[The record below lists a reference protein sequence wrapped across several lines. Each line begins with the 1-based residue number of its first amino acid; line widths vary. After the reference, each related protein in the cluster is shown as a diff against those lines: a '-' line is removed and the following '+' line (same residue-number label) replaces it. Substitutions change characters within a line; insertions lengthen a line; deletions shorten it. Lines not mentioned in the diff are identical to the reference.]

1 MDDQPEIQIID
12 LDDSDEEIETEDT
25 DDGVYEVTDTIDLF
39 FAQKDNDLLGEEELV
54 FDPDPE
60 EQVGT
65 VAPPQ
70 DVPVKKEGVWEINV
84 LDALQLV
91 VPTPESQKRIE
102 QLVKLNK
109 LTTVRK
115 KNIVTELQRGIV
127 DSKGKDVTKTIG
139 TSYKR
144 LIEPA
149 TGKPMERSAFYFDK
163 FYKAQ
168 DMYRPPM
175 VEDGHGGKRREKDDK
190 GNDLLSGMEATDL
203 LLKRGRE
210 ILAAGGSFQDV
221 DKLLEKT
228 GIPRDWW
235 PEELLEEMQPWRK
248 TTSMLQKQKLQD
260 QYEEK
265 KKVDDKAISPQD
277 FLSVLQIVGEDA
289 PTEMNEIA
297 KLFKDSEFAKSL
309 STQLGVITEI
319 GGIGDFSGV
328 LQLLQ
333 TDDDDGIE
341 KTKSGKRE
349 EALDKGIEGLE
360 VLGGALNS
368 ILELVSDSESLS
380 EEAMSFFTNTLL
392 PGVALANCGIDLI
405 QAGKAIVKHKLQKGQ
420 AKELEEISKGSRGS
434 SGSHDKGKE
443 LAFSNEK
450 GAMTKAMAQDG
461 VKLFT
466 TLLQGA
472 GELSGLL
479 GGAPGTG
486 AKAGLSVGATVIT
499 LGSKAVFTGINWN
512 EARKAREMLEQAR
525 AGNPV
530 ARVQIFK
537 QSNLY
542 AKSYLVMLAK
552 EGDKLAVQY
561 IVNKG
566 IDEKA
571 LTNKSVSTRILTD
584 ALLKLSGQTSEEDV
598 PESLAEAMAGRL
610 GKVFQGLKEKVKA
623 TGFKPYDP
631 NWMPPEALIL
641 ASQWPGVKR
650 DAVAHGL
657 LDVASG
663 IGSALEEAEKRI
675 APAGKAIAFRG
686 DKTFDPLSPQ
696 GKEHRQL
703 LLDAR
708 DALGKLESK
717 VVDFYPMT
725 VPLGPDGKTPDVNGT
740 PVAHRGMTLY
750 LDALLDKIRAAA
762 NAMMDDL
769 VKSGLMKTDWSPAA
783 GDRLDPN
790 TFSKNWQSASIYACL
805 PEDDFGAGEKLKALA
820 VCWKEFDE
828 ARSGGDRDAAR
839 EAAVGVIDAFSEL
852 APAIENCRVEAGAI
866 PAMQTYLVATL
877 EEAVKQRR
885 QAEDAINPN
894 LFKLLANRPLTA
906 EEWNADFERAVTQG
920 FASSK
925 APYGKVTAAITDL
938 DKALAAATPDKDP
951 AKQLVLIKK
960 HALAIATLQDRLEA
974 VEAALPP
981 LVKLVREDILAPAR
995 EQQMKWAEA
1004 RSKKEFKPKVGLSG
1018 GDWETTY
1025 KAAVEVGAVPEA
1037 KKPMTALKD
1046 ALEDLTKASDA
1057 FDKAWKAKPKPWKDV
1072 RKKAKLAHAATEAA
1086 IAAANRMLHWPE
1098 FDHPDMLAHLQNA
1111 LITPLETLIAKDS
1124 AIQQGLDGNTS
1135 AQQPNDFD
1143 PNSPEDFGKA
1153 VADAVNNGLVDNPNT
1168 KEFKVSHYLAEFKLA
1183 SGNASDPNQWQIIQD
1198 GALDSC
1204 ELLAAQLFE
1213 LAQKLEEQ
1221 TVHPGFKA
1229 YFGKAKAWAQSKHK
1243 EAREEKAKRKKKPQQ
1258 QPNTQQPPPQQQKP
1272 PEHQDK

>member
-1 MDDQPEIQIID
+1 MDDNPGNLVIELPER
-12 LDDSDEEIETEDT
+12 EIETEFT
-25 DDGVYEVTDTIDLF
+25 DSRIDVISYPLELIL
-39 FAQKDNDLLGEEELV
+39 DEEELV
-54 FDPDPE
+54 LPGENEPE
-60 EQVGT
+60 SGT

-70 DVPVKKEGVWEINV
+70 DVPIEKEVVWETN
-84 LDALQLV
+84 LLNALNLAV
-91 VPTPESQKRIE
+91 RTPEDQKRIE
-102 QLVKLNK
+102 RLLKLSKLNPE
-109 LTTVRK
+109 K
-115 KNIVTELQRGIV
+115 KKDIVTHLKSGIFSNGQ
-127 DSKGKDVTKTIG
+127 DLTETIG
-139 TSYKR
+139 KSYKR

-163 FYKAQ
+163 FYLAQ
-168 DMYRPPM
+168 DMYQPPM

-248 TTSMLQKQKLQD
+248 TTSMLQKEKLED

-265 KKVDDKAISPQD
+265 KKGDDKAISPQD
-277 FLSVLQIVGEDA
+277 FLSVLQIVGVDA

-297 KLFKDSEFAKSL
+297 ELFKNNEIAESL
-309 STQLGVITEI
+309 STQLNVITEI
-319 GGIGDFSGV
+319 AGIGDFSAL

-349 EALDKGIEGLE
+349 EAFDKGIEGLE
-360 VLGGALNS
+360 VLGGALNN
-368 ILELVSDSESLS
+368 ILELVSNTQSLS
-380 EEAMSFFTNTLL
+380 EEALSFFTNTLL

-405 QAGKAIVKHKLQKGQ
+405 QAGKAIVKHKVQKGQ
-420 AKELEEISKGSRGS
+420 AEELEEIAKASRGS

-450 GAMTKAMAQDG
+450 GAMKKAMAQDG

-571 LTNKSVSTRILTD
+571 LTNKAVSTRILTD
-584 ALLKLSGQTSEEDV
+584 ALLKLSGQTNEEEV

-610 GKVFQGLKEKVKA
+610 GKVFLGLKDKVKA

-631 NWMPPEALIL
+631 NWMPQLPDQDIS
-641 ASQWPGVKR
+641 ASKWSGVKR

-657 LDVASG
+657 LDIATG
-663 IGSALEEAEKRI
+663 IGSAMEEAEKRI
-675 APAGKAIAFRG
+675 APAGDAINSRH
-686 DKTFDPLSPQ
+686 DKKFNPKS
-696 GKEHRQL
+696 KEGEKHRQL

-750 LDALLDKIRAAA
+750 LDALLDTIRGGANEITEDLIAA
-762 NAMMDDL
+762 
-769 VKSGLMKTDWSPAA
+769 GLMKTDWSPKG
-783 GDRLDPN
+783 GDRLNPD
-790 TFSKNWQSASIYACL
+790 TFSENWKNASIFACL
-805 PEDDFGAGEKLKALA
+805 PEDDFGAEEKLKALA
-820 VCWKEFDE
+820 ARWQEFDE
-828 ARSGGDRDAAR
+828 ASEKGASPATRK
-839 EAAVGVIDAFSEL
+839 AAVGVIDAFSEL
-852 APAIENCRVEAGAI
+852 APAIENCRIAAGAV
-866 PAMQTYLVATL
+866 PAMQKYLVATL
-877 EEAVKQRR
+877 EDAVEQRR
-885 QAEDAINPN
+885 KAEDAINPN
-894 LFKLLANRPLTA
+894 QFSPGFQGMLYADT
-906 EEWNADFERAVTQG
+906 WNSTFERA
-920 FASSK
+920 
-925 APYGKVTAAITDL
+925 
-938 DKALAAATPDKDP
+938 
-951 AKQLVLIKK
+951 IKN
-960 HALAIATLQDRLEA
+960 AFQN
-974 VEAALPP
+974 PC
-981 LVKLVREDILAPAR
+981 
-995 EQQMKWAEA
+995 
-1004 RSKKEFKPKVGLSG
+1004 
-1018 GDWETTY
+1018 TTR
-1025 KAAVEVGAVPEA
+1025 
-1037 KKPMTALKD
+1037 T
-1046 ALEDLTKASDA
+1046 
-1057 FDKAWKAKPKPWKDV
+1057 
-1072 RKKAKLAHAATEAA
+1072 R
-1086 IAAANRMLHWPE
+1086 
-1098 FDHPDMLAHLQNA
+1098 
-1111 LITPLETLIAKDS
+1111 
-1124 AIQQGLDGNTS
+1124 
-1135 AQQPNDFD
+1135 
-1143 PNSPEDFGKA
+1143 
-1153 VADAVNNGLVDNPNT
+1153 
-1168 KEFKVSHYLAEFKLA
+1168 
-1183 SGNASDPNQWQIIQD
+1183 
-1198 GALDSC
+1198 
-1204 ELLAAQLFE
+1204 
-1213 LAQKLEEQ
+1213 
-1221 TVHPGFKA
+1221 
-1229 YFGKAKAWAQSKHK
+1229 
-1243 EAREEKAKRKKKPQQ
+1243 
-1258 QPNTQQPPPQQQKP
+1258 
-1272 PEHQDK
+1272 